1 MRRLVGSVFATQVL
15 LTACSFAS
23 VDQRPID
30 VACRAHAAPADCQ
43 DALEVGLHGLGIDR
57 TGYAVVVDPVTCADG
72 RCTTWVSAVPDA
84 DDDCVPSYEAELSR
98 EALGPWTVVMSSHG
112 DPPCAFE
119 P

>member
-1 MRRLVGSVFATQVL
+1 MRRFVGLALATQVL
-15 LTACSFAS
+15 LTACSPALM
-23 VDQRPID
+23 DPRPID
-30 VACRAHAAPADCQ
+30 AACRAHAAPADCQ
-43 DALEVGLHGLGIDR
+43 AALEVGLHGLGIDR
-57 TGYAVVVDPVTCADG
+57 TGYVVVVEAVTCAEG

-84 DDDCVPSYEAELSR
+84 DDDCVPSYDAELAR